1 MTFVQTEVN
10 LSSAITVDRKAAL
23 VVFRS
28 KTVVAICVGIALILG
43 VLVWIQMTGALAI
56 FFDPEPEADLSTSAS
71 RLPGVR

>member
-1 MTFVQTEVN
+1 M
-10 LSSAITVDRKAAL
+10 
-23 VVFRS
+23 FRS